1 MEIDLIIQIVAVGM
15 VQADVLRDLSSR
27 IMRAYK
33 SLAEDCRVV
42 KTLKMP
48 SSAYDPERKQHRA
61 DAVLKHVRDR
71 TPAPEQDKILAITNE
86 DLYAPGLNF
95 VFGQAQCPG
104 AVAVMSLC
112 RLYPTFYGQKTDREL
127 LLERAAK
134 EAVHELGHT
143 LGLRHCTNP
152 ECAMS
157 FSNSIIDV
165 DRKKRTFCET
175 CRGRL
180 GI

>member
-1 MEIDLIIQIVAVGM
+1 MIIQVVAVGR
-15 VQADVLRDLSSR
+15 VQADVLRALSSS
-27 IMRAYK
+27 IIEAYK
-33 SLAEDCRVV
+33 PLVKDCQVI
-42 KTLKMP
+42 KTLKIP
-48 SSAYDPERKQHRA
+48 SFAYDTERKQHRA
-61 DAVLKHVRDR
+61 DAVLKHVHDQ
-71 TPAPEQDKILAITNE
+71 TPAHGQEKIFVITNE

-127 LLERAAK
+127 LLERATK

-152 ECAMS
+152 ECVMS

-165 DRKKRTFCET
+165 DRKKQTFCET

-180 GI
+180 GL

>member
-1 MEIDLIIQIVAVGM
+1 
-15 VQADVLRDLSSR
+15 
-27 IMRAYK
+27 
-33 SLAEDCRVV
+33 
-42 KTLKMP
+42 MP
-48 SSAYDPERKQHRA
+48 SFGYDSERKQHRA
-61 DAVLKHVRDR
+61 DAVLRYVHDQAS
-71 TPAPEQDKILAITNE
+71 APEQEKILAITNE
-86 DLYAPGLNF
+86 DLYAPDLNF

-112 RLYPTFYGQKTDREL
+112 RLYPTFYGQKTDRKL

-152 ECAMS
+152 ECVMS

-165 DRKKRTFCET
+165 DRKKQTFCET

>member
-1 MEIDLIIQIVAVGM
+1 VEIGLIIQIVAVGR
-15 VQADVLRDLSSR
+15 VQADVLRVLSSR
-27 IMRAYK
+27 IIEAYK
-33 SLAEDCRVV
+33 PLVKDYQVI

-48 SSAYDPERKQHRA
+48 SSAYDPGRKQHRA
-61 DAVLKHVRDR
+61 DAVLKHVRNQ
-71 TPAPEQDKILAITNE
+71 TPAPGQEKILVITNE

-104 AVAVMSLC
+104 SVAIMSLC
-112 RLYPTFYGQKTDREL
+112 RLYPIFYGQKNDREL
-127 LLERAAK
+127 LLKRATK

-152 ECAMS
+152 ECVMS

-180 GI
+180 GL